1 MRHEEP
7 FSEGGIVMAG
17 GFDLRDEPW
26 IPVRLLTGE
35 SARFGLRALFK
46 RAHEI
51 VDLEL
56 PVPPAAAGLMRI
68 LAVMAARIA
77 TDGGVRLDGTDDA
90 EDADIVDVTEDIDDW
105 LALRLRVLKAGRFD
119 PDAVDEYFDKKVPS
133 GRFDL
138 FDSERPFLQDPRL
151 RAECV
156 DAKGGPN
163 PSGVNKLVMGRPTGV
178 NGAVLFGHFTDTA
191 PEPVPAAE
199 AAWHLIAQL
208 YFGPSGQCT
217 PRRITSVRAGSG
229 DAAPLRKSVSY
240 FAWAPDLFTTLVLA
254 VPSPQ
259 AEVDWESDD
268 TCPWE
273 EDDLGAPLQPL
284 PPITWPGRML
294 TGRFRHAVLLVP
306 SPDGR
311 SVTDAY
317 LTWSTHEPPRQVRDP
332 FQILD
337 RRKDGEFQPREAD
350 GARALW
356 RDLDALLLKDS
367 RQDSQRPPSLQG
379 LPRTLLPAL
388 RVRAY
393 GFDQDGQQKDS
404 VWFRSTTPPVL
415 RWLEE
420 NDADMAHHISR
431 CHASAEQV
439 GDRLDWAAR
448 IAWKIATDTAVDL
461 SPKAKIKLDARK
473 PGPWASAALTRYWP
487 AAEEE
492 FWQLAKPERCA
503 DQVVK
508 PFVHAAMTALD
519 ETIGPANRADIRVAR
534 ARHRARSLL
543 LALLDPKPASAG

>member
-1 MRHEEP
+1 
-7 FSEGGIVMAG
+7 MAG

-35 SARFGLRALFK
+35 RARLGLRALFK

-51 VDLEL
+51 TDLEL
-56 PVPPAAAGLMRI
+56 PVPPAAAGLVRI
-68 LAVMAARIA
+68 LAVMTARIA
-77 TDGGVRLDGTDDA
+77 VDDGVRLGDP
-90 EDADIVDVTEDIDDW
+90 DVAEDIDDW
-105 LALRLRVLKAGRFD
+105 LALRRRVLKAGRFD
-119 PDAVDEYFDKKVPS
+119 PDAVDGYFDKEVPS

-138 FDSERPFLQDPRL
+138 FDAERPFLQDPRL

-156 DAKGGPN
+156 DAKGAPN
-163 PSGVNKLVMGRPTGV
+163 PSGINKLVMGRPTGI

-217 PRRITSVRAGSG
+217 PRRITGERTGSG

-240 FAWAPDLFTTLVLA
+240 FPWAPDLFTTLVLA
-254 VPSPQ
+254 VPRPQ
-259 AEVDWESDD
+259 VVVDWEAGDVSS
-268 TCPWE
+268 WE
-273 EDDLGAPLQPL
+273 GDHLPDPLQPL
-284 PPITWPGRML
+284 PPTTWPGRML

-306 SPDGR
+306 SSDGR

-317 LTWSTHEPPRQVRDP
+317 ITWSTHERAQHVRDP
-332 FQILD
+332 YQILE

-350 GARALW
+350 ASRALW
-356 RDLDALLLKDS
+356 RDLDSLLLKDS
-367 RQDSQRPPSLQG
+367 RPDTLRPPCLEG

-420 NDADMAHHISR
+420 SDAEMAHHIGR
-431 CHASAEQV
+431 CHALAEQV
-439 GDRLDWAAR
+439 GDRLDFAAR
-448 IAWKIATDTAVDL
+448 IAWKIATDSSVDL

-473 PGPWASAALTRYWP
+473 PGPWLSAALTRYWP
-487 AAEEE
+487 KAEEA
-492 FWQLAKPERCA
+492 FWELAGPDRLA

-508 PFVHAAMTALD
+508 PFVHAALTVLD
-519 ETIGPANRADIRVAR
+519 EAIGPANRADIRVAR

-543 LALLDPKPASAG
+543 LALLGPRTG